1 MKFAKLLH
9 NPGAGEGEYSKKELI
24 SMVQSAGYGCSYSS
38 TKKDGWEKIESAEID
53 FIILAGGDGTV
64 RKVADSLLKKR
75 LLERRYPIA
84 LLPMGTA
91 NNIAKT
97 LNIPRNN
104 PDGVIA
110 GWHNSQTRKFD
121 VGRIYGIN
129 KSPFFLESFGVGV
142 FPELMMKM
150 EKYEKK
156 IGNDPDEAIRTA
168 LEVLRELVEK
178 AQAKFCRLVIDGVE
192 HRGNFIMVEV
202 MNTRSI
208 GPKLHIAP
216 LADPSDGFFDVVM
229 VTERERGQCMAYL
242 DTLLQ
247 GKEEA
252 SFFNV
257 IRAKK
262 LEMFYDA
269 NRAHVDDEIVE
280 IKKETTV
287 KLELLHGLLEFLIP
301 ANGHATPA

>member
-24 SMVQSAGYGCSYSS
+24 RMVQSAGYGCSYSS
-38 TKKDGWEKIESAEID
+38 TKNDGWEKIESAEID

-75 LLERRYPIA
+75 LLEKKYPIA

-97 LNIPRNN
+97 LNIPRDN
-104 PDGVIA
+104 PDGVIES
-110 GWHNSQTRKFD
+110 WHHSEVRKFD
-121 VGRIYGIN
+121 VGRIYGI
-129 KSPFFLESFGVGV
+129 KCPFFLESFGVGV
-142 FPELMMKM
+142 FPELMQKM

-156 IGNDPDEAIRTA
+156 INDPEESIRTA
-168 LEVLRELVEK
+168 LELLRELVEK
-178 AQAKFCRLVIDGVE
+178 AQARFCKLVIDGVE

-202 MNTRSI
+202 MNTRSM

-216 LADPSDGFFDVVM
+216 LADPFDGYFDVVM
-229 VTERERGQCMAYL
+229 VTEREREQCLSYL

-252 SFFNV
+252 SFFNAV
-257 IRAKK
+257 RAKK
-262 LEMFYDA
+262 LEMFYDGSK
-269 NRAHVDDEIVE
+269 AHVDDEIVE
-280 IKKETTV
+280 IKKDTTV

-301 ANGHATPA
+301 ANGHAMSA